1 MTPTMPETKKV
12 AISAQQVKELRERT
26 GAGWMD
32 CKAALGETGGE
43 VEQAIAWLR
52 KKGIAKAQRK
62 AGRTTREG
70 AVGSYVHAGNKI
82 GVLVELNCESD
93 FVARTDEFKQLVHD
107 LAMHIAAAEPRFV
120 TREEVTPEVLNKER
134 EIYQEQARASGKPD
148 PVVERI
154 VAGKLEKFYEEN
166 CLYEQHFIR
175 DDKHTIKELIAAAI
189 AKLGENMTVR
199 RFARFKLGEPT
210 MAAEAAVETAK
221 SGQAGQA

>member
-1 MTPTMPETKKV
+1 MTPTMPETKKA

-32 CKAALGETGGE
+32 CKVALGETGGE

-210 MAAEAAVETAK
+210 MAAEAAAEPAK
-221 SGQAGQA
+221 SGQA

>member
-32 CKAALGETGGE
+32 CKAALSETGGE

-120 TREEVTPEVLNKER
+120 TREEVTSEVLNKER

-210 MAAEAAVETAK
+210 MAAEAAAEPAK
-221 SGQAGQA
+221 SGQA

>member
-1 MTPTMPETKKV
+1 MTPTMPETKKA

-154 VAGKLEKFYEEN
+154 VVGKLEKFYEEN

-189 AKLGENMTVR
+189 TKLGENMTVR

-210 MAAEAAVETAK
+210 MAAEAAAEPAK
-221 SGQAGQA
+221 SGQA

>member
-32 CKAALGETGGE
+32 CKAALSETGGE

-175 DDKHTIKELIAAAI
+175 DDKHPIKELIAAAI

-210 MAAEAAVETAK
+210 MAAEAAPGPAK
-221 SGQAGQA
+221 SGQA

>member
-1 MTPTMPETKKV
+1 MTSTMPETKKV

-32 CKAALGETGGE
+32 CKVALGETGGE

-120 TREEVTPEVLNKER
+120 TREEVTPEVLDKER

-210 MAAEAAVETAK
+210 MAAEAASEPAK
-221 SGQAGQA
+221 SGQA

>member
-1 MTPTMPETKKV
+1 MTSTMPETKKA

-32 CKAALGETGGE
+32 CKVALGETGGE

-210 MAAEAAVETAK
+210 MAAEAATGPAK
-221 SGQAGQA
+221 SGQA

>member
-1 MTPTMPETKKV
+1 MTPIMPETKKLT
-12 AISAQQVKELRERT
+12 ISAQQVKELRERT
-26 GAGWMD
+26 SAGWMD

-70 AVGSYVHAGNKI
+70 VVGSYVHAGNKI

-120 TREEVTPEVLNKER
+120 SREEVTPEVLGKER

-148 PVVERI
+148 KVVERI

-175 DDKHTIKELIAAAI
+175 DDKLTIKELIDAAI
-189 AKLGENMTVR
+189 AKVGENMAVR

-210 MAAEAAVETAK
+210 MAAEAATGPAK
-221 SGQAGQA
+221 SEQA

>member
-1 MTPTMPETKKV
+1 M
-12 AISAQQVKELRERT
+12 
-26 GAGWMD
+26 
-32 CKAALGETGGE
+32 
-43 VEQAIAWLR
+43 
-52 KKGIAKAQRK
+52 
-62 AGRTTREG
+62 
-70 AVGSYVHAGNKI
+70 GSYVHAGNKI

-221 SGQAGQA
+221 SGQA

>member
-1 MTPTMPETKKV
+1 MPEIKKV

-210 MAAEAAVETAK
+210 MAAE
-221 SGQAGQA
+221 

>member
-1 MTPTMPETKKV
+1 MTPTMPEIKKV

-210 MAAEAAVETAK
+210 MAAEAAVEPAK
-221 SGQAGQA
+221 SGQA

>member
-1 MTPTMPETKKV
+1 MTSTMPETKKA

-32 CKAALGETGGE
+32 CKVALGETGGE

-82 GVLVELNCESD
+82 GVLVELNCECD

-189 AKLGENMTVR
+189 TKLGENMTVR

-210 MAAEAAVETAK
+210 MAAEAAAEPAK
-221 SGQAGQA
+221 SGQA

>member
-32 CKAALGETGGE
+32 CKAALSETGGE

-120 TREEVTPEVLNKER
+120 TREEVTSEVLNKER

-154 VAGKLEKFYEEN
+154 VAGKLEKFYEEA
-166 CLYEQHFIR
+166 CLMEQPFVK
-175 DDKHTIKELIAAAI
+175 DPKIKIKDLLHSLIAKI
-189 AKLGENMTVR
+189 GENIVIR
-199 RFARFKLGEPT
+199 RFARYQLGE
-210 MAAEAAVETAK
+210 EA
-221 SGQAGQA
+221 

>member
-32 CKAALGETGGE
+32 CKAALSETGGE

-120 TREEVTPEVLNKER
+120 TREEVTPEVLDKER

-210 MAAEAAVETAK
+210 MAAEAAAGPAK
-221 SGQAGQA
+221 SGQA

>member
-1 MTPTMPETKKV
+1 MTSTMPETKKA

-154 VAGKLEKFYEEN
+154 VVGKLEKFYEEN

-189 AKLGENMTVR
+189 TKLGENMTVR

-210 MAAEAAVETAK
+210 MAAEAAAEPAK
-221 SGQAGQA
+221 SGQA

>member
-1 MTPTMPETKKV
+1 MTPTMPEIKKV

-120 TREEVTPEVLNKER
+120 TREEVTSEVLNKER

-210 MAAEAAVETAK
+210 MAAEAAVEPAK
-221 SGQAGQA
+221 SGQA

>member
-120 TREEVTPEVLNKER
+120 TREEVTPEVLDKER

-189 AKLGENMTVR
+189 VKLGENMTVR

-210 MAAEAAVETAK
+210 MAAEAAAEPAK
-221 SGQAGQA
+221 SGQA

>member
-120 TREEVTPEVLNKER
+120 TREEVTSEDLNKER

-199 RFARFKLGEPT
+199 RFARFKLGEST
-210 MAAEAAVETAK
+210 TAAEAAVEPAK
-221 SGQAGQA
+221 SRQA

>member
-1 MTPTMPETKKV
+1 MPETKKA

-210 MAAEAAVETAK
+210 MAAEAATGPAK
-221 SGQAGQA
+221 SGQA

>member
-32 CKAALGETGGE
+32 CKAALSETGGE

-120 TREEVTPEVLNKER
+120 TREEVTPEVLDKER
-134 EIYQEQARASGKPD
+134 EIYQEQARASGKLD

-210 MAAEAAVETAK
+210 MAAEAAAEPAK
-221 SGQAGQA
+221 SGQA

>member
-1 MTPTMPETKKV
+1 MTSTMPETKKLT
-12 AISAQQVKELRERT
+12 ISAQQVKELRERT

-32 CKAALGETGGE
+32 CKVALGETGGE

-210 MAAEAAVETAK
+210 MAAEAATGPAK
-221 SGQAGQA
+221 SGQA

>member
-1 MTPTMPETKKV
+1 MTSTMPETQKA

-189 AKLGENMTVR
+189 TKLGENMTVR

-210 MAAEAAVETAK
+210 MAAEAATGPAK
-221 SGQAGQA
+221 SGQA

>member
-1 MTPTMPETKKV
+1 MPETKKA

-210 MAAEAAVETAK
+210 MAAEAAAEPAK
-221 SGQAGQA
+221 SGQA

>member
-1 MTPTMPETKKV
+1 MTPTMPETKKA

-210 MAAEAAVETAK
+210 MAAEAVTGPAK
-221 SGQAGQA
+221 SGQA

>member
-1 MTPTMPETKKV
+1 MPETKKLT
-12 AISAQQVKELRERT
+12 ISAQQVKELRERT

-210 MAAEAAVETAK
+210 MAAEAATGPAK
-221 SGQAGQA
+221 SGQA

>member
-1 MTPTMPETKKV
+1 MTPTMPEIKKV

-210 MAAEAAVETAK
+210 MAAEAAAEPAK
-221 SGQAGQA
+221 SGQA

>member
-1 MTPTMPETKKV
+1 MTSTMPETKKLT
-12 AISAQQVKELRERT
+12 ISAQQVKELRERT

-210 MAAEAAVETAK
+210 MAAEAATGPAK
-221 SGQAGQA
+221 SGQA

>member
-1 MTPTMPETKKV
+1 MPETNKLT
-12 AISAQQVKELRERT
+12 ISAQQVKELRERT

-43 VEQAIAWLR
+43 LEQAIAWLR

-107 LAMHIAAAEPRFV
+107 LAMHIAAAEPRFA

-148 PVVERI
+148 AVVERI

-189 AKLGENMTVR
+189 AKLGENMVVR

-210 MAAEAAVETAK
+210 TAAEAAAEPAK
-221 SGQAGQA
+221 SGQA

>member
-120 TREEVTPEVLNKER
+120 TREEVTPEVLDKER

-154 VAGKLEKFYEEN
+154 VVGKLEKFYEEN

-210 MAAEAAVETAK
+210 MAAEAAAEPAK
-221 SGQAGQA
+221 SGQA

>member
-1 MTPTMPETKKV
+1 VTSTMPETKKL

-32 CKAALGETGGE
+32 CKVALGETGGE

-210 MAAEAAVETAK
+210 MAAEAATGPAK
-221 SGQAGQA
+221 SGQA

>member
-1 MTPTMPETKKV
+1 MTSTMPETKKA

-210 MAAEAAVETAK
+210 MAAEAATGPAK
-221 SGQAGQA
+221 SGQA

>member
-32 CKAALGETGGE
+32 CKAALSETGGE

-93 FVARTDEFKQLVHD
+93 AVARTDE
-107 LAMHIAAAEPRFV
+107 
-120 TREEVTPEVLNKER
+120 EEMNYTPMDDDGGRSTN
-134 EIYQEQARASGKPD
+134 AS
-148 PVVERI
+148 RMSLRS
-154 VAGKLEKFYEEN
+154 VA
-166 CLYEQHFIR
+166 
-175 DDKHTIKELIAAAI
+175 
-189 AKLGENMTVR
+189 
-199 RFARFKLGEPT
+199 
-210 MAAEAAVETAK
+210 
-221 SGQAGQA
+221 

>member
-1 MTPTMPETKKV
+1 MTPTMPEIKKV
-12 AISAQQVKELRERT
+12 AISAQHVKELRERT

-120 TREEVTPEVLNKER
+120 TREEVTSEVLNKER

-210 MAAEAAVETAK
+210 MAAEAAVEPAK
-221 SGQAGQA
+221 SGQA

>member
-1 MTPTMPETKKV
+1 MPETKKV

-32 CKAALGETGGE
+32 CKAALSETGGE

-82 GVLVELNCESD
+82 GVLVEVNCESD

-120 TREEVTPEVLNKER
+120 TREEVTPEVLDKER

-210 MAAEAAVETAK
+210 MAAEAAAEPAK
-221 SGQAGQA
+221 SGQA

>member
-1 MTPTMPETKKV
+1 MPETKKV

-210 MAAEAAVETAK
+210 MAAEAAVEPAK
-221 SGQAGQA
+221 SGQA

>member
-1 MTPTMPETKKV
+1 MTPTMPETKKA

-93 FVARTDEFKQLVHD
+93 FVARTDELDRK
-107 LAMHIAAAEPRFV
+107 
-120 TREEVTPEVLNKER
+120 
-134 EIYQEQARASGKPD
+134 S
-148 PVVERI
+148 VV
-154 VAGKLEKFYEEN
+154 
-166 CLYEQHFIR
+166 
-175 DDKHTIKELIAAAI
+175 
-189 AKLGENMTVR
+189 
-199 RFARFKLGEPT
+199 
-210 MAAEAAVETAK
+210 
-221 SGQAGQA
+221 

>member
-1 MTPTMPETKKV
+1 MTPTMPETKKA

-32 CKAALGETGGE
+32 CKVALGETGGE

-210 MAAEAAVETAK
+210 MAAEAATGPAK
-221 SGQAGQA
+221 SGQA

>member
-1 MTPTMPETKKV
+1 MTSTMPETKKL

-32 CKAALGETGGE
+32 CKVALGETGGE

-189 AKLGENMTVR
+189 TKLGENMTVR

-210 MAAEAAVETAK
+210 MAAEAAAEPAK
-221 SGQAGQA
+221 SGQA